1 MDWYEKLSEYF
12 PAHEMKHPGQMEE
25 LLAYH
30 PAYKKHETQEYVATY
45 AEFPTFIFIDYLL
58 VNPNIRGKGLG
69 SKALSLFK
77 SKDKTIILEVEPADT
92 DKQETTQRI
101 RFYER
106 NGFQKAEHIVYTRSD
121 EEGDPYEMDVYYWS
135 PSAVSEREI
144 LHQMATI
151 CRDIHNFKSEKYYG
165 RIVANPDDVLDW
177 EH

>member
-12 PAHEMKHPGQMEE
+12 PANEMKHPGQMEE
-25 LLAYH
+25 LLADH
-30 PAYKKHETQEYVATY
+30 PAYKKHETHEYVATY
-45 AEFPTFIFIDYLL
+45 AEFPNFIFIDYLL
-58 VNPNIRGKGLG
+58 VNPKIRGKGLG

-77 SKDKTIILEVEPADT
+77 RKDKTIILEVEPADT
-92 DKQETTQRI
+92 DRRETTQRI

-135 PSAVSEREI
+135 PGVVSEREI

-165 RIVANPDDVLDW
+165 RIVADPDDVLDW